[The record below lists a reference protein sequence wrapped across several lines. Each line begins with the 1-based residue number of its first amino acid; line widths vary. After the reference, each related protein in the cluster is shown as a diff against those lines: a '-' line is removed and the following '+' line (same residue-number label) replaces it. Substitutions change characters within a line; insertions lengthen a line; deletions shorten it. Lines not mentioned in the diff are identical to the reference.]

1 MRAAIEALTQSPFPH
16 YLPSCMTSSSKK
28 PRRRGVA
35 VPKDRRVAAKEVAAL
50 LTPGTRVALTT
61 HVNADGD
68 GAGSEVALWHLLT
81 AQGVRAVI
89 ANPTAY
95 PDRYGFLLGGV
106 EDADKTKD
114 AGRHIRRADVIL
126 VLDISDLGRLG
137 HLGNIVRETQVPV
150 ACVDHHLSNG
160 SLPSGP
166 RLVDAGACATG
177 ELVYDLARS
186 AGWSINPEAAR
197 ALYVAILTD
206 TGGFRFSNTTSR
218 TLQVAAHL
226 LEHDLD
232 AEEIYREVYASDPE
246 GRVRLLGEVLDTLVV
261 EAERGLAWVTVP
273 PGALKRHSVGAEQ
286 LEGMVELPRSIRGTR
301 LALLFRELANGRI
314 KVSFRSVGE
323 VNVAELSERFG
334 GGGHRK
340 AAGAS
345 VEGTLAEVQSIILA
359 AAREVLSK

>member
-1 MRAAIEALTQSPFPH
+1 
-16 YLPSCMTSSSKK
+16 MTSSSKK

-166 RLVDAGACATG
+166 RLVDASACATG

>member
-1 MRAAIEALTQSPFPH
+1 
-16 YLPSCMTSSSKK
+16 MTSSSSKS

-35 VPKDRRVAAKEVAAL
+35 VPRDRRAAAKEITTL
-50 LTPGTRVALTT
+50 LKPGARVALTT

-81 AQGVRAVI
+81 AQGVRPVI
-89 ANPTAY
+89 TNPTAF
-95 PDRYGFLLGGV
+95 PDRYEFLLGGV
-106 EDADKTKD
+106 EHADKTKD

-126 VLDISDLGRLG
+126 VLDISDLSRLG
-137 HLGNIVRETQVPV
+137 HLGNLVASSNAPV

-166 RLVDAGACATG
+166 RLVDPGACATG

-186 AGWSINPEAAR
+186 AGWTITPEVAR

-226 LEHDLD
+226 LEHNLD
-232 AEEIYREVYASDPE
+232 AEDIYREVYASDPE
-246 GRVRLLGEVLDTLVV
+246 GRVRLLADVVETLVV
-261 EAERGLAWVTVP
+261 EHERGLAWVTVP
-273 PGALKRHSVGAEQ
+273 PGALERHEVGAEQ
-286 LEGMVELPRSIRGTR
+286 LEGMVELARSIKGVQ

-323 VNVAELSERFG
+323 VNVAELAEQFG

-345 VEGTLAEVQSIILA
+345 LEGVLSEAQELVLA
-359 AAREVLSK
+359 AAREALNE